1 MISNPKHG
9 WCDFELGSFRGAA
22 SYLTDVPIDLL
33 DAFISYYTKG
43 HGVVVFDE
51 EGSEFTLVLTRYNQ
65 GIFIIANRGGFISIY
80 DFSDKN
86 ANDLAKE
93 LISDLENDLKRWA
106 SEFTFDDIAEHK
118 QEISQKIAKVQ
129 QLIER

>member
-9 WCDFELGSFRGAA
+9 WCDFELGNFRGTA

-33 DAFISYYTKG
+33 DAFIGYYTKG

-51 EGSEFTLVLTRYNQ
+51 EGSYFTLVLTRYNN
-65 GIFIIANRGGFISIY
+65 GIFVIEERDFVAIY

-86 ANDLAKE
+86 PDDLAKE
-93 LISDLENDLKRWA
+93 LINDLENDLKRWA
-106 SEFTFDDIAEHK
+106 VEFTFDDIEEHK
-118 QEISQKIAKVQ
+118 HEISQKIAKLQ